1 MAWRC
6 AWSVACDV
14 CGSVGPQ
21 ADSSTLAERLA
32 LEAGWLRALRF
43 GVSRHA
49 CPDCAADRV
58 PEDWSNV
65 ARDPRKDG
73 RR

>member
-14 CGSVGPQ
+14 CGSVGPR
-21 ADSSTLAERLA
+21 AESSTLAERLA

-58 PEDWSNV
+58 PADWSDV
-65 ARDPRKDG
+65 ERAPRKGGG
-73 RR
+73 R